1 MPSAALAPLENR
13 NFRFLLSG
21 FAIGQMLIPLQF
33 ITQILWVQ
41 QFAPRDIW
49 LILVAAIAASRGL
62 GALTFSMYGGAL
74 ADRFNRRRLLL
85 AIQSIQVICTICI
98 AALMYLAT
106 DQVVGYVAFFALT
119 FLSSGLQSID
129 GPTRLAIVPDVLG
142 AADTPAGMSLN
153 QVAAQIAMPVAMAF
167 TGILITGL
175 GYSGAYLFSIIGHL
189 LAIGFIFLMNYTPDA
204 SQQLMHGKRYGARE
218 VFSDIGQGLRWV
230 SGHSLIAWLIIL
242 VVLMMSL
249 GYPAIASLGPTWVTT
264 VVKVSIAEMGFIV
277 MFWGIG
283 SLAGAILMAQ
293 LAAFE
298 QRGYLI
304 AIGTL
309 LFSISFVVFVSGHTE
324 INAIIGNIGL
334 GAGMTITMIS
344 STILIQHLTPNE
356 MRGRVMSLFQLNMA
370 FAQLMTMPVAI
381 LAQMFTLPVLFPIL
395 AWITLAMVVLV
406 LVAKRQVVRA
416 TVTHSS

>member
-1 MPSAALAPLENR
+1 MP
-13 NFRFLLSG
+13 
-21 FAIGQMLIPLQF
+21 
-33 ITQILWVQ
+33 
-41 QFAPRDIW
+41 
-49 LILVAAIAASRGL
+49 
-62 GALTFSMYGGAL
+62 
-74 ADRFNRRRLLL
+74 
-85 AIQSIQVICTICI
+85 
-98 AALMYLAT
+98 
-106 DQVVGYVAFFALT
+106 
-119 FLSSGLQSID
+119 
-129 GPTRLAIVPDVLG
+129 
-142 AADTPAGMSLN
+142 
-153 QVAAQIAMPVAMAF
+153 IAMAC

-230 SGHSLIAWLIIL
+230 SGHNLIAWLIIL